1 VTFRGLLSRPATW
14 WIVAGIAGVIFCV
27 LATNNTVYVTTSPP
41 SFDYYVVLRKLYS
54 VVAFA
59 LVGMPAALA
68 RRAEQR
74 SASPAV
80 IGGIVA
86 AYSAFIEVLQ
96 YFLDPPPEGLLWNAV
111 DVACGFLG
119 GAAAALIATR
129 LFVRGRGQ
137 LTHGQSCACPR
148 TPTGWCG

>member
-1 VTFRGLLSRPATW
+1 VTLRALLSKPAVW
-14 WIVAGIAGVIFCV
+14 WIVAGIAGVIFCF
-27 LATNNTVYVTTSPP
+27 LATNDTVYVATSPP

-59 LVGMPAALA
+59 VVGVPAALA

-80 IGGIVA
+80 VGLIVA
-86 AYSAFIEVLQ
+86 GYSAFIEVLQ
-96 YFLDPPPEGLLWNAV
+96 YFLDPPPEGLLWNTV

-119 GAAAALIATR
+119 GVIAALAASRFNKSTK
-129 LFVRGRGQ
+129 
-137 LTHGQSCACPR
+137 SM
-148 TPTGWCG
+148 